1 MARWTLLR
9 NDRRA
14 RAEWDAGLVWF
25 RLRYAAPEGPRRAL
39 ALLSRPESAGRV
51 SLSFVPGLPLA
62 RLHVGVPARHAATL
76 EWMARDM
83 AFAATEEKP
92 DTPPAGALAPAGA
105 LPWERAFYA
114 HVVDG
119 CAFVDGSDV
128 NGSHLPEPAGEGTCR
143 WTLPAGPPAG
153 LALHPTWNGQ
163 LQPAKLSGERSPD
176 AGGWPLGRGQ
186 DGRLLYA
193 SGPVNVYGSARGVAA
208 WLAPL
213 VAHLLVTKP
222 AGLIV
227 LDGAGD
233 LGPVLKRKA
242 VVTRQLSRTLT
253 YLDLDST
260 ALAGGF
266 NPLAPLPGEAATQ
279 TLRRWQQWFGAM
291 AVHPAGLGLL
301 EKAHK
306 EGVGDIPALERWLEQ
321 PEQQHRPEAAH
332 SVQAALRRL
341 LADPHMREWL
351 SWPGQPFAGLPEGAL
366 IFTCAGDGWQR
377 QQIVRAALLAALQIP
392 GARLA
397 LHGLPWQQVAPIE
410 TAANSRLLVANGP
423 LLSSTTVVLATSEP
437 PGAALLAER
446 FFGGS
451 GSWQENLQLLATG
464 EAIVLRGQARVLTT
478 WGRKL

>member
-1 MARWTLLR
+1 MARWMLLR

-14 RAEWDAGLVWF
+14 RVGWDAGLVWF
-25 RLRYAAPEGPRRAL
+25 RLRYGAPEGPQRAI

-51 SLSFVPGLPLA
+51 SLSFAPGPPLA
-62 RLHVGVPARHAATL
+62 HLHVGVPARHAATL

-83 AFAATEEKP
+83 AFAATEERP
-92 DTPPAGALAPAGA
+92 DTLPAGTLAPAGA

-114 HVVDG
+114 HIVDG

-128 NGSHLPEPAGEGTCR
+128 NGNYLPEPAGEGTCR
-143 WTLPAGPPAG
+143 WTLPAEPPAG
-153 LALHPTWNGQ
+153 LTLRPSWNGH
-163 LQPAKLSGERSPD
+163 LQPAELFGEPGQD

-193 SGPVNVYGSARGVAA
+193 PGPVNVYGDPDGVAA
-208 WLAPL
+208 WLKEM
-213 VAHLLVTKP
+213 VACVLVTEP
-222 AGLIV
+222 GGLVV

-233 LGPVLKRKA
+233 LGPALKRRA
-242 VVTRQLSRTLT
+242 AITRQLGRALT
-253 YLDLDST
+253 YLNLDSA

-266 NPLAPLPGEAATQ
+266 NPLAPVPGETKAQ
-279 TLRRWQQWFGAM
+279 TLDRWQRWFTAM
-291 AVHPAGLGLL
+291 NVHPAGLGLL

-306 EGVGDIPALERWLEQ
+306 EVIGDIPALERWLEQ
-321 PEQQHRPEAAH
+321 PEQQHRPEATY

-341 LADPHMREWL
+341 LADPQIREWL
-351 SWPGQPFAGLPEGAL
+351 SWPGHPFAGLPEGAL

-397 LHGLPWQQVAPIE
+397 LHGLPWQQVTPIA
-410 TAANSRLLVANGP
+410 TAANSRLLLANGP

-464 EAIVLRGQARVLTT
+464 EAIVLRGEARVLTT